1 MQIPDDILATLDRAG
16 RFLVFGHVTPDADC
30 LGSMLSMT
38 AALRDASKDAVAVL
52 PPASVAPRLAFLTGP
67 MADMIVEHPNGEGS
81 HDAVVVVDTAKL
93 SRVNVEGDPSAFV
106 NHDRAIINIDH
117 HVTNTQFG
125 TNNWIEADAS
135 SACEMVYWLYRRA
148 GWNITPQIATLLY
161 AGIHTDTAG
170 FSLPTTTPSCLAA
183 AAELVAAGAD
193 VAGFGERMYRSMRS
207 GEFGLLRVFYDNTQL
222 ACDGAVAYSSAT
234 YDEIHRAGCTAADI
248 DDQVGIPRMLVGIRI
263 AMLFTEG
270 DKGKVR
276 INFRGEQGTNV
287 LELAKSFGGGGHA
300 TSAGTITN
308 GEMKQVIDDVLART
322 GEYLSS
328 LAPAPTAS

>member
-1 MQIPDDILATLDRAG
+1 MKIPDDILTTLKRAE

-38 AALRDASKDAVAVL
+38 SALRNASKNAVAVL
-52 PPASVAPRLAFLTGP
+52 PPSTVTPRLGFLTQP
-67 MADMIVEHPNGEGS
+67 MQEMIVPHPNGNS
-81 HDAVVVVDTAKL
+81 HDAVVIVDTAKL
-93 SRVNVEGDPSAFV
+93 SRVNVEGDPADFV
-106 NHDRAIINIDH
+106 DNGRAVVNIDH

-125 TNNWIEADAS
+125 STNWIESDAS

-148 GWNITPQIATLLY
+148 EWKVTPQIATLLY

-193 VAGFGERMYRSMRS
+193 VAGFGEAMYRSMRS
-207 GEFGLLRVFYDNTQL
+207 GEFDLLRVFYDNTDL
-222 ACDGAVAYSSAT
+222 ACDGRVAYSYAT
-234 YDEIHRAGCTAADI
+234 YDEIHGAGCTAADI
-248 DDQVGIPRMLVGIRI
+248 DDQVGIPRMLAGIRI

-270 DKGKVR
+270 DQGKVR

-287 LELAKSFGGGGHA
+287 LELAKSFGGGGHT
-300 TSAGTITN
+300 TSAGTI
-308 GEMKQVIDDVLART
+308 MKGNMQEVIDTVLART
-322 GEYLSS
+322 SEYLSG
-328 LAPAPTAS
+328 LGVAAS